1 MEYQDIEVTAAQA
14 AKIIELHAGR
24 PGAYTSNLR
33 QRGNTWVVEIPKG
46 DAIAGFSPITGGPI
60 LRGAPVT
67 PTKPIGHRR

>member
-1 MEYQDIEVTAAQA
+1 VEYQDIEIPAARA

-33 QRGNTWVVEIPKG
+33 KLGGKWVVEIPKG
-46 DAIAGFSPITGGPI
+46 DAIVGFSSLTGSPI